1 MLILFLGGG
10 GVEEVALIISWV
22 YYIELICLF
31 FVVFWLFV
39 SVGFFL
45 GGAVNIS

>member
-1 MLILFLGGG
+1 
-10 GVEEVALIISWV
+10 VALIISWV

-31 FVVFWLFV
+31 FVVFWLFI